1 MTPKEKT
8 MTITLNR
15 TIPASPAEVYDA
27 WLDPEKPGTP
37 WHRAS
42 KLIVNPKVGSLFHFT
57 TAKDPGAGWPHY
69 GLFTTLERPAKIE
82 YTWMSPF
89 THGLESVVT
98 VELQKQ
104 GDDTLLQLR
113 HANLPDDEDGRSH
126 DAGWSSLIGQLVER
140 LGAQRGK

>member
-1 MTPKEKT
+1 MTKPRT

-15 TIPASPAEVYDA
+15 TIPASPDEVYEA

-42 KLIVNPKVGSLFHFT
+42 KLILTPKVGSLFHFT
-57 TAKDPGAGWPHY
+57 TAKDPGNGWPHY
-69 GLFTTLERPAKIE
+69 GCFTTLERPAKIE

-89 THGLESVVT
+89 THGLESIVT

-113 HANLPDDEDGRSH
+113 HANLPDDDDGH
-126 DAGWSSLIGQLVER
+126 LHETGWSELIVKLTDR
-140 LGAQRGK
+140 LGARRSK